1 MEDTKL
7 IEDQISGLKERLILL
22 RRDKEA
28 FIKAQGMVEEAEKL
42 KSEAEKKRK
51 EVSLLKTGNAPLI
64 AKKNAAMAKS
74 LSGMIAKLTKVLP
87 NGKPIVDVKEEGDVF
102 IGWQKEGK
110 QPVSYSSLS
119 GGERVIFDAALAHA
133 LNANIIISE
142 FAEIDDE
149 QLVKALNRFGEM
161 DVQFIGSTCHPPKEV
176 PKPWE
181 VITLK

>member
-7 IEDQISGLKERLILL
+7 LEDQIVGMKQRLILL

-28 FIKAQGMVEEAEKL
+28 FIKAQGMAEEAEKL
-42 KSEAEKKRK
+42 RAEALKKRD
-51 EVSLLKTGNAPLI
+51 EVALLKTSNAALI
-64 AKKNAAMAKS
+64 TKKNAAMAKS

-87 NGKPIVDVKEEGDVF
+87 NGKPIVDVKEDGDVF

-119 GGERVIFDAALAHA
+119 GGERVIFDAAMAHA

-142 FAEIDDE
+142 FAEIDDD
-149 QLVKALNRFGEM
+149 QLVKALDRFGKM
-161 DVQFIGSTCHPPKEV
+161 DVQVIGSTCHPPKTV
-176 PKPWE
+176 GNPWE